1 MFFVENGVFAFLR
14 HKLDIQIM
22 FVFFLDV
29 FDHLSGDTLSVVRRA
44 HENIVHAGEHFA
56 VVDDADESDK
66 LIAVISRSCFQYN
79 GKAEEKQAAMKIIS
93 NS

>member
-1 MFFVENGVFAFLR
+1 MFFVENGVFTFLG

-29 FDHLSGDTLSVVRRA
+29 FDCVR
-44 HENIVHAGEHFA
+44 NVHGNSFELLPLRF
-56 VVDDADESDK
+56 
-66 LIAVISRSCFQYN
+66 CFQYN
-79 GKAEEKQAAMKIIS
+79 GKAAEKQAVVKLIS